1 MKEPYIVITSY
12 LKDLEVLQESIC
24 KLYIDYSSSVKLGHC
39 SAEHSETKQHV
50 KEIKIE
56 KNPNV

>member
-39 SAEHSETKQHV
+39 SAEHKQHV

-56 KNPNV
+56 KTHNV